1 MKICP
6 ICSKEIRI
14 FDFSA
19 KKFNYN
25 EKICKEC
32 LNKIPSVMHT
42 NLQYLTPDDYNNI
55 ISYVDNIKNSIS
67 DFSVTHSY
75 GDLHL
80 DSNKGLFAICKK
92 NKFKNGKLDPNELN
106 IFNCLDLENIELNFI
121 KDKNRKI
128 QNGNVYGNV
137 ELIFGIKSLD
147 ISVKHI
153 VKKKE
158 KTEIIQIENQY
169 GYDEPY
175 ELKIFKSEFQR
186 MIERTVNKYNEN
198 VKRNNEIFENLNKE
212 MERQQKIYEE
222 MKRESERLEKEKS
235 NSQSEL
241 EKAKTLFMVSDGYS
255 VEEIKKIRNRL
266 IKSFHPDGNE
276 FDDEYA
282 KKINNA
288 YDVLIK
294 NKKGVWFKKK

>member
-6 ICSKEIRI
+6 ICSSEIGI
-14 FDFSA
+14 FDFGA

-67 DFSVTHSY
+67 DFSVTNSY

-92 NKFKNGKLDPNELN
+92 SKFKNGKLDPNELN

-147 ISVKHI
+147 INVKHI
-153 VKKKE
+153 VKKNE

-186 MIERTVNKYNEN
+186 MIEKTVNKYNEN

-222 MKRESERLEKEKS
+222 MKRESERLEKEK
-235 NSQSEL
+235 NNLQSEL

-266 IKSFHPDGNE
+266 IKSFHPDGN
-276 FDDEYA
+276 DVGDEYA

-294 NKKGVWFKKK
+294 NKKGV